1 MKEQPKRDS
10 YPTKWEEL
18 PCVILAEKIKQEK
31 WATTTT
37 IKLSNDQKSWEVNPY
52 EYNDP
57 QITLTIPYKTEIMT
71 IYVKW
76 VARNSK
82 DTVVDKFKIETFC
95 HNRRTVNIR
104 PKTSKS
110 FHGAIS
116 KIEDTIIQLL
126 PSMDARIEKQIREKE
141 WKEKLDSMKK
151 ELKSQLND
159 VKLDDLYQNSVEYR
173 ASPSYLMQINVDPDT
188 PSLYRISNLRGQFT
202 VDELHQII
210 KIVGTN
216 PRAVAERLLKQSR

>member
-1 MKEQPKRDS
+1 MKEQPKRNS
-10 YPTKWEEL
+10 YLTKWEEL

-37 IKLSNDQKSWEVNPY
+37 IKLSNDQKSWESNPIECY
-52 EYNDP
+52 DP

-71 IYVKW
+71 IFVRW
-76 VARNSK
+76 VSRNLK
-82 DTVVDKFKIETFC
+82 GTVVDKFKIETFC
-95 HNRRTVNIR
+95 HDRRTANIR

-126 PSMDARIEKQIREKE
+126 PSMDAKIEKQIREKE
-141 WKEKLDSMKK
+141 WERKLNAQKE

-159 VKLDDLYQNSVEYR
+159 VKLDDLYSSSVEYK
-173 ASPSYLMQINVDPDT
+173 ASPSYLMQINVDPNT
-188 PSLYRISNLRGQFT
+188 PSLYRISNLYGQFT
-202 VDELHQII
+202 VDEIRQIL